1 MSNYN
6 LISNPNEPSEE
17 QLSDLL
23 SEVRQAARQ
32 RISRVDQ
39 QLRASLNAAFE
50 ESRKRRDQRPQPN
63 KA

>member
-1 MSNYN
+1 MANYN
-6 LISNPNEPSEE
+6 LISSSNEPSEE

-23 SEVRQAARQ
+23 ADVRHAARQ

-39 QLRASLNAAFE
+39 QLKVSLNAAFE
-50 ESRKRRDQRPQPN
+50 DSRKRRHQRPQP

>member
-32 RISRVDQ
+32 RIFRVDQ

-50 ESRKRRDQRPQPN
+50 DSRKRRDQRPQP
-63 KA
+63 KT